1 MREAHSLLGA
11 LSLAVATAAFGCA
24 SAPPAAAP
32 PSGFHCET
40 THHSFKDA
48 RDWAKVFDN
57 PSRNAWQKPQQVIAA
72 LHLKPNDVVVDLGA
86 GTGYFTV
93 RLARALPH
101 GRVIAVDIEPH
112 MLAWIRHRAARD
124 RLGNISTVLGTA
136 DSPRVSGPIDVML
149 VVNTFHHIDHR
160 ADYFRRVA
168 PLLAPG
174 GRVVIVD
181 FRSGKL
187 PVGPP
192 DRFKVPP
199 AEATQEMRAAG
210 FSRCASF
217 NGLPYQYMLSFGL
230 AC

>member
-1 MREAHSLLGA
+1 MKARGLLSA
-11 LSLAVATAAFGCA
+11 LAWIVATAFGCA
-24 SAPPAAAP
+24 SAPPAARP

-40 THHSFKDA
+40 THHDFKDA

-57 PSRNAWQKPQQVIAA
+57 PSRDAWQKPQQVVAA
-72 LHLKPNDVVVDLGA
+72 LHLEPNDVVVDLGV

-93 RLARALPH
+93 RLARALPR
-101 GRVIAVDIEPH
+101 GRVIAVDIEPK
-112 MLAWIRHRAARD
+112 MLDWIRRRAARD
-124 RLGNISTVLGTA
+124 GLGNISTVLGTA
-136 DSPRVSGPIDVML
+136 DSPGVKGPIDVVL

-160 ADYFRRVA
+160 TDYFRRVA

-192 DRFKVPP
+192 DRFKIPP
-199 AEATQEMRAAG
+199 AEATEEMHAAG
-210 FSRCASF
+210 FSRCGSF
-217 NGLPYQYMLSFGL
+217 DGLPYQYMLSFGL
-230 AC
+230 TC